1 MNTIKIISIKRACLL
16 LVIMLGSISGFSI
29 QHVTM
34 SVKNIHIT
42 ERTIEYD
49 LYVVNDGTTKIKMS
63 ACSFGVN
70 FDESIVNGGTITY
83 FFKLHTRNEAFDQSR
98 KLAVASTDNEA
109 GMQARMT
116 TSFASL
122 EKSNELLPG
131 IPFKIGRF
139 TISNSNN
146 WTTNGLAKLSLQELH
161 VKGTTTTSMLAFIDD
176 EITPSLLTPK
186 FGTVSTQVEAYPI
199 LNALG
204 YTAPTALKEDANAKW
219 NSMLSQVNLY
229 PNPAS
234 DLIYLDCFSER
245 EGNTDIQIYDL
256 QGRLVLQHQT
266 KMQEGENL
274 VNLDIRSLVGGLY
287 LIKIKDSE
295 NGITNTTFRKQ

>member
-1 MNTIKIISIKRACLL
+1 
-16 LVIMLGSISGFSI
+16 MLGSISGFSI

-34 SVKNIHIT
+34 SVKNIHT
-42 ERTIEYD
+42 TNHTIEYD
-49 LYVVNDGTTKIKMS
+49 LYVVNDGTTKLKMS

-70 FDESIVNGGTITY
+70 FDEAIVNGGTITY
-83 FFKLHTRNEAFDQSR
+83 FFKPQTRNEAIDQSR
-98 KLAVASTDNEA
+98 KLTVASTGNEA

-139 TISNSNN
+139 TIINSNN
-146 WTTNGLAKLSLQELH
+146 WTTNGIAKLTLQELH
-161 VKGTTTTSMLAFIDD
+161 VKGATTTSLLAFVD
-176 EITPSLLTPK
+176 EESTPTLLTPK
-186 FGTVSTQVEAYPI
+186 MGTVNTQVETYPI

-204 YTAPTALKEDANAKW
+204 YAAPNALKEDANAKW

-234 DLIYLDCFSER
+234 DLIYLNCFSER
-245 EGNTDIQIYDL
+245 ESSTDIQIYDL
-256 QGRLVLQHQT
+256 QGRLVLQNQT

-287 LIKIKDSE
+287 LIKIKDAE